1 MGQGFPTMQEENHSR
16 FLQELVFIYQGVFPM
31 PIYEYKCSVC
41 GHIFEILTT
50 SGTKEAVVQCRN
62 CQSGKVNK
70 IISSGSF
77 RRGSGTGLPVAGPAG
92 CGKKSG
98 FS

>member
-1 MGQGFPTMQEENHSR
+1 
-16 FLQELVFIYQGVFPM
+16 M
-31 PIYEYKCSVC
+31 PIYEYKCAAC

-50 SGTKEAVVQCRN
+50 SGNKEKDVHCRN
-62 CQSGKVNK
+62 CQSDNVGK
-70 IISSGSF
+70 ILSAGSF
-77 RRGSGTGLPVAGPAG
+77 RRGSGTVLPVAAPAG